1 MPIPPRARLQLI
13 PGAGRRPGD
22 DKTGQYRHLAAFG
35 VFGTASAI
43 DRE

>member
-1 MPIPPRARLQLI
+1 MPMPRARLLSV
-13 PGAGRRPGD
+13 PEAGRPGD
-22 DKTGQYRHLAAFG
+22 DETGQYRHLAAFG